1 VSIDAP
7 EHVNGSAPP
16 APVRVKF
23 GPGTTDDIPL
33 DWAEF
38 MLVTWRDAEM
48 KGSKPPSFTAVL
60 GQAVLRTRAQT

>member
-1 VSIDAP
+1 MSTEAP

-16 APVRVKF
+16 VPVRVKF

-38 MLVTWRDAEM
+38 MLTTLRNSEVAGQR
-48 KGSKPPSFTAVL
+48 PPKFTELL
-60 GQAVLRTRAQT
+60 GQAVLRNRA